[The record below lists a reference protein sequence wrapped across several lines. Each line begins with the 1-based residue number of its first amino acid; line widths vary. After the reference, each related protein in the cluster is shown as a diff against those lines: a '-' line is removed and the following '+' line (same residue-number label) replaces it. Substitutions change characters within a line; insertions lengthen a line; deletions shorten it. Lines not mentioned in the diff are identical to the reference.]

1 MKNISDSI
9 GELNKK
15 SENDERG
22 VIRGLVTA
30 EDGSFFR
37 SSMDNDY
44 FQKLHKAF
52 LKVQKMQKE
61 EGFTWVGSLDL
72 EDYFDK
78 DT

>member
-44 FQKLHKAF
+44 FQN
-52 LKVQKMQKE
+52 
-61 EGFTWVGSLDL
+61 FTKH
-72 EDYFDK
+72 F
-78 DT
+78 

>member
-1 MKNISDSI
+1 
-9 GELNKK
+9 
-15 SENDERG
+15 

-44 FQKLHKAF
+44 FQKTSQSIFESSKNA
-52 LKVQKMQKE
+52 KE
-61 EGFTWVGSLDL
+61 EGFTWVGALDL

>member
-37 SSMDNDY
+37 SGHLRNR
-44 FQKLHKAF
+44 HR
-52 LKVQKMQKE
+52 
-61 EGFTWVGSLDL
+61 GT
-72 EDYFDK
+72 
-78 DT
+78 